1 MRLHVIIAAHITN
14 VILMDCSMT
23 EHFKGKYEVELKYLL
38 TSKTQFL
45 SYLQTMDPEVML
57 EDNLEHDCYFDFLGS
72 PLKDQNKSVCI
83 REMQPSGIKLWIV
96 KGPEAD
102 RCEAVNIT
110 DSDKAKSM
118 LLTMGFDLVLE
129 LQKTRSIY
137 FIGKFHATV
146 DHLEGLGDFA
156 ELAIM
161 TDDES
166 MLAQYKQELLD
177 LAAKLGLNDT
187 QLEHRSYREMQ
198 TLQG

>member
-1 MRLHVIIAAHITN
+1 
-14 VILMDCSMT
+14 MT
-23 EHFKGKYEVELKYLL
+23 EHFKGKYEVELKYRL

-45 SYLQTMDPEVML
+45 SYLQAMNPEVML
-57 EDNLEHDCYFDFLGS
+57 EDNLEHDCYFDCVGN
-72 PLKDQNKSVCI
+72 PLKNQNKSVCI
-83 REMQPSGIKLWIV
+83 RNMQPSGIKLWIV

-118 LLTMGFDLVLE
+118 LLTMGFNLVLE
-129 LQKTRSIY
+129 LRKIRSIY

-166 MLAQYKQELLD
+166 LLAQYKQELLE
-177 LAAKLGLNDT
+177 LAAKLGLTDA
-187 QLEHRSYREMQ
+187 QLESRSYREMQ
-198 TLQG
+198 TLQN